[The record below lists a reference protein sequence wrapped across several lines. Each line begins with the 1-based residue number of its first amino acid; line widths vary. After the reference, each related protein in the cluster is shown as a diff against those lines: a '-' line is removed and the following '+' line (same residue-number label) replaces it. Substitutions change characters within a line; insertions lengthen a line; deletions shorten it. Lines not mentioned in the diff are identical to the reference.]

1 MFLITQ
7 KDKAEI
13 LKILLEHNCKCK
25 MSELVREYSY
35 LNDKKSKKGK
45 IREVVRQL
53 NKELNSTIEMRI
65 VEIGG
70 SVEIIF

>member
-1 MFLITQ
+1 MFLITG

-45 IREVVRQL
+45 IKNSCSRSHVRD
-53 NKELNSTIEMRI
+53 KMIPA
-65 VEIGG
+65 G
-70 SVEIIF
+70 IFQQRR